1 MSNGYVDIGV
11 NWVQWLRDL
20 AARHYVWDDRV
31 RYHRVVGLHKQP
43 TNVPPAR
50 TLRDAWEQLPR
61 VQQDFPHLKSN
72 FFVRDLADLS
82 SQTRARINLFF
93 EAHGMRDFEFLGHG
107 GRAIAYRAL
116 HAPSG
121 QMRVAR
127 MEGGHSFRQ
136 PRPDHPAVLQ
146 AYATNEG
153 FTQHYGDIKVEI
165 LPEIVPMSR
174 LYRETDN
181 MHVPLLKETFNH
193 AIYSLARGVNMMH
206 SPTSYDNDAD
216 PANVGLRADGRIVSL
231 DPEVVTGARAREK
244 HSHYKTPSMLRDAS
258 AQQLLLIYPGY
269 R

>member
-1 MSNGYVDIGV
+1 MSNGFVDIGV
-11 NWVQWLRDL
+11 NWVQWLRDR
-20 AARHYVWDDRV
+20 AARHYVWDART
-31 RYHRVVGLHKQP
+31 RYHRVVGHPERLSL
-43 TNVPPAR
+43 PPAR
-50 TLRDAWEQLPR
+50 SLRDAWEQLPR

-72 FFVRDLADLS
+72 FFVRDLADLPS
-82 SQTRARINLFF
+82 KTRARINLFF
-93 EAHGMRDFEFLGHG
+93 EAHGMRDFEFLGQG

-127 MEGGHSFRQ
+127 MEGAHGFRMA
-136 PRPDHPAVLQ
+136 RPDHPSVLP

-165 LPEIVPMSR
+165 LPEIVPLSR
-174 LYRETDN
+174 LYRETESIQ
-181 MHVPLLKETFNH
+181 VPLLKDAFNH

-206 SPTSYDNDAD
+206 SPASYDNDAD

-231 DPEVVTGARAREK
+231 DPEVVTGDRARMK